1 MMLYEIKFVFYI
13 FCVVYCPGSESLG
26 LDWWFFTFKY
36 CIHMHTL
43 PNWQPCPWLLG
54 IRSTIYLEPHA
65 FTTHQTCLKIV
76 TLSYTLPHYLSRPPP
91 PCLKDCHTVI
101 HLCLETHALRLS
113 HCHTHYLFR
122 SQCYHHISNMP
133 QDVTVRNGWSDTA
146 RLYQTT
152 HGVSYLWSCHFVHA
166 KEIW

>member
-26 LDWWFFTFKY
+26 QIGEVLLLNIVFTCTHCLIDNLVLDCQASDLLF
-36 CIHMHTL
+36 IQNPMLLPHTK
-43 PNWQPCPWLLG
+43 
-54 IRSTIYLEPHA
+54 HA
-65 FTTHQTCLKIV
+65 SRLSHCHTHYRTTCLD
-76 TLSYTLPHYLSRPPP
+76 PPP

-133 QDVTVRNGWSDTA
+133 QDVTVRNG
-146 RLYQTT
+146 
-152 HGVSYLWSCHFVHA
+152 
-166 KEIW
+166 